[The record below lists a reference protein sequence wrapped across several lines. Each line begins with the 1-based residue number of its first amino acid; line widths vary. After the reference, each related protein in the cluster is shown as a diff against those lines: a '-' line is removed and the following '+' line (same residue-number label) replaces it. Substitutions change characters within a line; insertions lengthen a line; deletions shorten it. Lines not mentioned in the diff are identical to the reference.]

1 MMKKLS
7 VFLTL
12 IFCVFSM
19 LSLSACGIKTIDLTY
34 FNTGVYIASDLDVDK
49 LKPQIEEDL
58 SKIES
63 LLSISDINSEI
74 SAINR
79 MQRGDAFS
87 ASIITQEVFEIS
99 KRAFDFTN
107 GAFNPAIYPILKLFN
122 LSADTFDA
130 NLISITPPTASQ
142 IEAVKPFTDF
152 SKINLYYGNFY
163 KNISGIE
170 IDLGGIAKGYA
181 VDLIKDR
188 LSKTEKGYVSI
199 GGSSIYVFATQ
210 ENLSIKHP
218 TKAQNIISVDSSYIE
233 NSPLSTSGDYQ
244 KYYTDVN
251 EKSIRYSHIIDP
263 TTCRPTTCG
272 MRSVTVI
279 ANGELSKELKSACF
293 TDALSTALCTMD
305 KPSLIEFTKSK
316 LSGFTVFAV
325 YEKDG
330 VKEIISNCPSD
341 LFEILD
347 SEYLLVSI

>member
-1 MMKKLS
+1 MKKLI

-12 IFCVFSM
+12 IFCALPTLLF
-19 LSLSACGIKTIDLTY
+19 SACGIKTIDLTY
-34 FNTGVYIASDLDVDK
+34 FNTGVYIASDLDVED

-79 MQRGDAFS
+79 LQEGNSFS

-99 KRAFDFTN
+99 KRAFEFTN
-107 GAFNPAIYPILKLFN
+107 GAFNPAVYPILKLFN

-130 NLISITPPTASQ
+130 NLISITPPTSSQ
-142 IEAVKPFTDF
+142 IEAVRPFTDF
-152 SKINLYYGNFY
+152 SKINLNYGNFY
-163 KNISGIE
+163 KDIKEIE

-199 GGSSIYVFATQ
+199 GGSSIYVFATD

-218 TKAQNIISVDSSYIE
+218 SKAQNIISVDSSYIE
-233 NSPLSTSGDYQ
+233 NSALSTSGDYL

-251 EKSIRYSHIIDP
+251 DKSIKYSHIIDP
-263 TTCRPTTCG
+263 ITCRPTNCG

-279 ANGELSKELKSACF
+279 ANGELSEELKSACF
-293 TDALSTALCTMD
+293 TDAISTALCTMD
-305 KPSLIEFTKSK
+305 REKLIEFTKSK

-330 VKEIISNCPSD
+330 VKEIISNCPPT

-347 SEYLLVSI
+347 SEYLLVSV